1 MSTAKTALDIAA
13 DRRHLQLMLADLL
26 AMRSGASSFLQG
38 ADRLLFLRDCLTRV
52 DDSWD
57 ERFTAQVATIESI
70 GLASAEQRVQMGD
83 KYAALVSNTLDS
95 IEGLIVRQLEEVAH
109 G

>member
-38 ADRLLFLRDCLTRV
+38 ADRLLFLRDCLTGV

-95 IEGLIVRQLEEVAH
+95 IEGRIKHFFRHVEH
-109 G
+109 S